1 MGFYGNV
8 TNTSKTTFSFDLI
21 YTTRVDMDLN
31 ANTDG
36 VFLGRYVL
44 INYDEEPI
52 KGYYNPESD
61 RFYNTSGFSA
71 TSVITPRPNVVYQ
84 NLHDSAEATTFY
96 KWIPN
101 EVGAGGHYEVI
112 TDNTP
117 YANYFATDVKAYGR
131 GYDSTAWVKRYDN
144 ATGAY
149 KYVMIAELNAVI
161 PTLHM
166 VVNQPNTIP
175 VTPYFDRDTT
185 NIDYYLHMQSDFGN
199 RIKKAQDNIKS
210 DEVADRIVA
219 TWSMDSSGYQY
230 YNESVETVP
239 ADIYYNNAGFDP
251 ELRTYM
257 QDKVTY
263 PLRDDK
269 GNQIKS
275 ATGAYLQ
282 KTIDYSKNSIGYDMG
297 QSGRLYGAD
306 ADMGVYEAG
315 VQADD
320 IYDWY
325 FRLPGIGNAICKM
338 WDKVYDDR
346 GNGKLRALN
355 KALVREDTDEHLVT
369 YDKQTLMGM
378 INTTQDLLGYYF
390 VPTNQIHY
398 QGSSI
403 TNGDTTV
410 TVTLNQ
416 EHEAGTYNATYPV
429 LKCLFY
435 TPVENNGPIHQYFHY
450 AYTPTYESA
459 EPIDNTITYYYK
471 DENDVYHW
479 ANPATYQALNANN
492 EDVSYGTYYKRN
504 DKWTLVPLEREA
516 EDSIY
521 AIIAEIH
528 NIIGTDADDVRNL
541 ETMNGTINII
551 KDIIANIDTQLMPGR
566 LLKTSNSG
574 VIETSDTYFPSATWD
589 RDEVLDG
596 NGNWVSRFAT
606 VKVLTNSENANQVA
620 PEVNTIIDGAEQN
633 VAKTIVSDN
642 DKSNYGTSLVNSK
655 KHTTNNLTLGTR
667 NKWIQLH
674 GNEDKDSIEFKHLE
688 SPIISRLRSEQA
700 EGSEYLNMYNG
711 VDDNGN
717 VVLQDST
724 KFANFSTNVDA
735 TEIKVEPTTDTLS
748 YVKGTND
755 QDDNRL
761 TIPYIVADNAG
772 HIVELGTKNFNVPHT
787 FKYLTISDDNTDDI
801 ASGTRATPGTLEA
814 DQLTDT
820 WTMAPQNKWIDI
832 SKDTDDGI
840 TIGHKYSELP
850 AHDFM
855 NDIVIDD
862 DINGSKT
869 TDCPFEFPMPI
880 TDNAGHIID
889 YTTKKIYI
897 PYNYRNIALL
907 AQSSSE
913 DPITVSDGT
922 QSADSTIDTFTFA
935 TGNQWIEARIDED
948 KITLAHAPIDADAQ
962 QNWEFKSTASSDWQD
977 AVADGNELIIPTF
990 EIDNAGHIVRNSNV
1004 KFYIPNNFRNI
1015 SVVAATG
1022 EDVNSTQA
1030 EGKLEADSVIDTW
1043 SIAPQNKWLR
1053 VAADVDKDQITIG
1066 HSYSEQSAHN
1076 FADNVE
1082 IVSALDGTSQKDNEI
1097 TFPTLKTDNAGH
1109 IIGYQ
1114 DNTFYIPHTFKN
1126 IHLLAQST
1134 ASTAVAASD
1143 TKVEMDAENIVDTFT
1158 FATGNKWVQ
1167 TTGDITNDRITF
1179 SHILS
1184 GVTAGEYGTDNNT
1197 ALTPKFGDTFEVPG
1211 YKVDVAGHVTS
1222 SSEHTVMIPKGSYEN
1237 NASTGKANVI
1247 TGMTFEPTTGAIV
1260 TTSENIG
1267 TLVLTGYSLGST
1279 ASAAVIATDSLNT
1292 AIAKIEAQ
1300 IKAETT
1306 ARTSADTTLTNN
1318 LNKEIEDRKA
1328 ADTTLTNNLNTEI
1341 SNRSTADTTLT
1352 NNLNKEIEDRKTADG
1367 TLQTN
1372 INNEIDNRTQ
1382 AIKDAISQI
1391 MDDLYNNYSITLKAP
1406 SVAISKGD
1414 QTETG
1419 VMITATTTEVD
1430 GDTYTYYWEDG
1441 VTTASREV
1449 TAAGSYKC
1457 TVTRKH
1463 YSHTSTGTS
1472 TISITIND
1480 LPVIEEETE
1489 EPTT

>member
-101 EVGAGGHYEVI
+101 EVGAGGHHEVI

-210 DEVADRIVA
+210 DEVADRIIA

-239 ADIYYNNAGFDP
+239 ADIYYNDAGFDP

-275 ATGAYLQ
+275 STGAYLQ

-346 GNGKLRALN
+346 GNGELRALN
-355 KALVREDTDEHLVT
+355 KALVREDTDAHLVT

-390 VPTNQIHY
+390 VPTNQDHY
-398 QGSSI
+398 QGSTI
-403 TNGDTTV
+403 TSGDTTV
-410 TVTLNQ
+410 TVTLTQ
-416 EHEAGTYNATYPV
+416 GHEAGTYNATYPV

-450 AYTPTYESA
+450 AYTPTYEEA
-459 EPIDNTITYYYK
+459 EPTDDTITYYYK
-471 DENDVYHW
+471 DDKGVYHW

-504 DKWTLVPLEREA
+504 HKWTLVPLEREA

-566 LLKTSNSG
+566 LLKTSDSG

-606 VKVLTNSENANQVA
+606 VKVLTNSTNANQNA
-620 PEVNTIIDGAEQN
+620 PEVNTIVDGVEQN

-667 NKWIQLH
+667 NKWIQLY

-688 SPIISRLRSEQA
+688 SPIITRLRAEQA
-700 EGSEYLNMYNG
+700 EGTNYLNMYNG
-711 VDDNGN
+711 VNNNGN

-724 KFANFSTNVDA
+724 QFANFSVNEGA
-735 TEIKVEPTTDTLS
+735 TEIKVEPTTDNLA

-755 QDDNRL
+755 KDDNRL
-761 TIPYIVADNAG
+761 TIPYIVTDNAG

-801 ASGTRATPGTLEA
+801 EGGTRFTEGTLEA

-855 NDIVIDD
+855 SDIVIDD
-862 DINGSKT
+862 DIDGSKT

-889 YTTKKIYI
+889 YETKKIYI

-913 DPITVSDGT
+913 DPITVSNGT

-948 KITLAHAPIDADAQ
+948 KITLAHAPIDADAE
-962 QNWEFKSTASSDWQD
+962 QNWEFKSTASVDWQD
-977 AVADGNELIIPTF
+977 AIADGNELIIPTF
-990 EIDNAGHIVRNSNV
+990 EIDNAGHVVRNSNV

-1022 EDVNSTQA
+1022 EDVNSTQTN
-1030 EGKLEADSVIDTW
+1030 GKLEADSVVDTW
-1043 SIAPQNKWLR
+1043 SIASQNKWLR
-1053 VAADVDKDQITIG
+1053 VAANPETDLITIG
-1066 HSYSEQSAHN
+1066 HSYSAQAAHD
-1076 FADNVE
+1076 FMTD
-1082 IVSALDGTSQKDNEI
+1082 VSIATALDGTRQTDNAF
-1097 TFPTLKTDNAGH
+1097 TFPMVKTDNAGH
-1109 IIGYQ
+1109 VIGY
-1114 DNTFYIPHTFKN
+1114 NTDTIYIPHVFKT
-1126 IHLLAQST
+1126 IAIAAQST
-1134 ASTAVAASD
+1134 SSAAVTPSSEAANI
-1143 TKVEMDAENIVDTFT
+1143 EAENIIDTFT
-1158 FATGNKWVQ
+1158 IATGNKWVQ
-1167 TTGDITNDRITF
+1167 TTSDDVGDRVTF

-1184 GVTAGEYGTDNNT
+1184 GVTAGEYGTNNNA

-1237 NASTGKANVI
+1237 SASTGKANVI
-1247 TGMTFEPTTGAIV
+1247 TGMTFEPTTGAIA
-1260 TTSENIG
+1260 TTSQNVG

-1300 IKAETT
+1300 IKAE
-1306 ARTSADTTLTNN
+1306 AAVRTNADTTLTNN

-1328 ADTTLTNNLNTEI
+1328 ADTTLTNNLN
-1341 SNRSTADTTLT
+1341 
-1352 NNLNKEIEDRKTADG
+1352 KEIEDREVADTTFTNNLNTEISDRKAADT

-1372 INNEIDNRTQ
+1372 INNEIDNRKQ
-1382 AIKDAISQI
+1382 AIKDVITQI
-1391 MDDLYNNYSITLKAP
+1391 MDDLYDNYSIALKAP

-1430 GDTYTYYWEDG
+1430 GDTYTYRWDDG

-1449 TAAGSYKC
+1449 TTTGSYKC

-1472 TISITIND
+1472 TISITTND